1 MADTKWWDSDGYGTQ
16 GIRAVISLW
25 KTNDGATSAKI
36 HAAGGAQTYN
46 STGWG
51 GSWINFAGEEES
63 GGCYGYSDNYY
74 WANSSWWWTD
84 LDLGT
89 VTKTHSEQTITKKCY
104 FIYGRWPGIT
114 LEATASIKVGAKTK
128 YTVSYNADG
137 GTGAPANQDKWH
149 GEDLTLQSGTPTKLG
164 FAFKGWSGSDG
175 NTYLSGGTYTGNT
188 ALTLTA
194 IWQAEVTELDDVDD
208 IEAGENPSFS
218 WTPQASDLT
227 YKIKLSIGEWS
238 WTSGDITP
246 GTTSKYTYDSYTVP
260 LEVCN
265 QMPAQTSG
273 LMTAELETYSGGT
286 ETGTSSVQFTVSVP
300 SSVKPTFNTYSVT
313 LDEDNGL
320 HLYLQNLSKA
330 KGTLIGVSAYSS
342 DIIEATMTIG
352 DDVKTVVP
360 TQLVSDPTKFEA
372 MLVSDIL
379 TETGEKT
386 VTLAIKDARGRTN
399 STSFNR
405 TIYAYEPPSAVVTLT
420 RTGTDTVLLEIEPSY
435 TEVGSN
441 SGTYQ
446 IDSGTPS
453 PFDNGMFIE
462 LEQTNSY
469 LDSRNLT
476 YWVKI
481 ADAVTFILYEVKL
494 YPKGNRFETLSED
507 QFYVGIDDKGW
518 KDLSYYDGGIDDGM
532 IWFERTSGTD
542 PVGVGM
548 PMILEPDTDYELL
561 YLVNDTDNT
570 VGIVSFFWVY
580 DAGTPTETSFKYI
593 STTENLMPGDIFHT
607 PKLTDEVID
616 KILWGIVTLGATLP
630 EETPIVRREFT
641 DVKLKK
647 VEEDI
652 EKLDWT
658 VETGNLGLDTPLQKY
673 ISKVVIRMAFE
684 GQMHVD
690 VAYDNDPFKEVYR
703 KTSEKLKSFDIPINV
718 KRCDHFRF
726 RIAGK
731 GIVKIYS
738 IGYNEEA
745 GSEIQ

>member
-1 MADTKWWDSDGYGTQ
+1 MADTKWWNNDGYGQQ

-51 GSWINFAGEEES
+51 GSWINFAGHEES

-74 WANSSWWWTD
+74 WANSSWWWSD

-89 VTKTHSEQTITKKCY
+89 VTKTHSEQTITKSCS
-104 FIYGRWPGIT
+104 FVYGRWPYDT
-114 LEATASIKVGAKTK
+114 LVATASITVGAKAS
-128 YTVSYNADG
+128 YTVSYNTDG
-137 GTGAPANQDKWH
+137 GSTAPSDQTKWY
-149 GEDLTLQSGTPTKLG
+149 GENLTLSNAEPTKSG
-164 FAFKGWSGSDG
+164 YIFKGWTGSDG
-175 NTYLSGGTYTGNT
+175 NTYQKSGTYTGNA

-194 IWQAEVTELDDVDD
+194 IWQAQTTDLSDVADT
-208 IEAGENPSFS
+208 IIGNAPTFK
-218 WTPQASDLT
+218 WTPQSADLT
-227 YKIKLSIGEWS
+227 YILKLSLGDWS
-238 WTSGDITP
+238 WESSSIAPGIT
-246 GTTSKYTYDSYTVP
+246 TEYTYNSYTLP
-260 LEVCN
+260 MEVCEELPN
-265 QMPAQTSG
+265 DTQGQMQAD
-273 LMTAELETYSGGT
+273 LETYSGGT
-286 ETGTSSVQFTVSVP
+286 KTGTSTVYFTVKVPITVTPEFDSLTLSDGSNNALNKYLTNKSYVKAVGEVSGAYGSTVVSVELDVGGVKKTLALD
-300 SSVKPTFNTYSVT
+300 SSEFTI
-313 LDEDNGL
+313 
-320 HLYLQNLSKA
+320 KA
-330 KGTLIGVSAYSS
+330 DVIATSGTLNVY
-342 DIIEATMTIG
+342 
-352 DDVKTVVP
+352 V
-360 TQLVSDPTKFEA
+360 
-372 MLVSDIL
+372 
-379 TETGEKT
+379 
-386 VTLAIKDARGRTN
+386 AITDTRGRETLYP
-399 STSFNR
+399 T
-405 TIYAYEPPSAVVTLT
+405 TITVYDYEPPSAVVTLT
-420 RTGTDTVLLEIEPSY
+420 RTGTDTALLEIEPSY

-446 IDSGTPS
+446 IDSGTTF

-462 LEQTNSY
+462 LEQTSSY

-481 ADAVTFILYEVKL
+481 ADAVTFVLYEVKL
-494 YPKGNRFETLSED
+494 YPGKGNRFSTLDED

-518 KDLSYYDGGIDDGM
+518 KDLSDYDGGIDDGT
-532 IWFERTSGTD
+532 IWFERTSGTG
-542 PVGVGM
+542 PIGVGM

-580 DAGTPTETSFKYI
+580 DAGTPTETSYTYI
-593 STTENLMPGDIFHT
+593 SATENLMPGDIFHT
-607 PKLTDEVID
+607 PKLTDEEID

-641 DVKLKK
+641 DVKVRK

-652 EKLDWT
+652 ERLDWT

-690 VAYDNDPFKEVYR
+690 VAYDNEPFKEVYR
-703 KTSEKLKSFDIPINV
+703 KASEKLKSFDIPINV

-731 GIVKIYS
+731 GIAKIYS

>member
-1 MADTKWWDSDGYGTQ
+1 MASEYWWDNDGYGNQ
-16 GIRAVISLW
+16 AIRAVISLW
-25 KTNDGATSAKI
+25 KTDDGATSAKI

-51 GSWINFAGEEES
+51 GSWINFAGHEES

-84 LDLGT
+84 LNLGT

-104 FIYGRWPGIT
+104 FVYGRWPGIT
-114 LEATASIKVGAKTK
+114 LEATASITVGAKTK
-128 YTVSYNADG
+128 YTVSYNANG
-137 GTGAPANQDKWH
+137 GTGAPSNQDKWH
-149 GEDLTLQSGTPTKLG
+149 GESLTLQSGTPTKLG
-164 FAFKGWSGSDG
+164 FSFKGWTGSDG
-175 NTYLSGGTYTGNT
+175 NTYQAGGTYTGNA

-194 IWQAEVTELDDVDD
+194 IWEALSPDFEEVSDTEIGQDAVVKF
-208 IEAGENPSFS
+208 I
-218 WTPQASDLT
+218 PQSTSLT
-227 YKIKLSIGEWS
+227 YKVKFSLGTWED
-238 WTSGDITP
+238 TSETITP
-246 GTTSKYTYDSYTVP
+246 LSTDEYTYNHTIP
-260 LEVCN
+260 MAVCSQLPN
-265 QMPAQTSG
+265 DTEG
-273 LMTAELETYSGGT
+273 LMQCDLMSYSGGSLLDT
-286 ETGTSSVQFTVSVP
+286 QTKYFTVSVP
-300 SSVKPTFNTYSVT
+300 ESVVPSKGSENFTDGSGNALNTFLQNRSWLRAWATFGGVYGSTIISVVLEVDGKTFDADSVT
-313 LDEDNGL
+313 GIAD
-320 HLYLQNLSKA
+320 
-330 KGTLIGVSAYSS
+330 S
-342 DIIEATMTIG
+342 DIFTEAGTYEA
-352 DDVKTVVP
+352 
-360 TQLVSDPTKFEA
+360 QLYATDS
-372 MLVSDIL
+372 
-379 TETGEKT
+379 
-386 VTLAIKDARGRTN
+386 RGRSSGFTY
-399 STSFNR
+399 TF
-405 TIYAYEPPSAVVTLT
+405 TVYEYELPSAVVTLT
-420 RTGTDTVLLEIEPSY
+420 RSGTDTVLLEIEPSY

-446 IDSGTPS
+446 IDSGTPF

-462 LEQTNSY
+462 YEQTSSY
-469 LDSRNLT
+469 LDSRNIT
-476 YWVKI
+476 FWVKI

-494 YPKGNRFETLSED
+494 YPGKGNRFSTLDED

-518 KDLSYYDGGIDDGM
+518 KDLSDYDGGIDDGT
-532 IWFERTSGTD
+532 IWFERTSGAD

-580 DAGTPTETSFKYI
+580 GAGTPTETSYKYI
-593 STTENLMPGDIFHT
+593 SATENLMPGDIFHT

-641 DVKLKK
+641 DVKIRK

-652 EKLDWT
+652 ERLDWT

-690 VAYDNDPFKEVYR
+690 VAYDNEPFKEVYR
-703 KTSEKLKSFDIPINV
+703 KASEKLKSFDIPINV

-731 GIVKIYS
+731 GIAKIYS